1 MTNPSLL
8 RIILAVSG
16 QANFIS
22 KLRSRWQ
29 LQESLV
35 CVGLDPDPA
44 RLPAALAGQ
53 ADAVGTFCREIVDA
67 TAQFV
72 CAFKPQAAYFGALGL
87 ENELADLINY
97 IHARHPGIPVILDA
111 KRGDIGATATLY
123 AREAFERYA
132 ADAVTINPYLGRE
145 SVEPYLEYA
154 DKGIVLLCR
163 TSNPGSAWLQNYPK
177 REPVYLRVARE
188 AAVWNTAGNV
198 MLVAGATYPDD
209 LARIRACV
217 GEMPLLV
224 PGIGAQGGD
233 LAQVLQSGSDRSG
246 AGLVINASRSI
257 LYASDQKDFASAAAL
272 AACTLRDQ
280 IRALQAQMP
289 QQRKPES

>member
-1 MTNPSLL
+1 
-8 RIILAVSG
+8 
-16 QANFIS
+16 
-22 KLRSRWQ
+22 
-29 LQESLV
+29 
-35 CVGLDPDPA
+35 
-44 RLPAALAGQ
+44 
-53 ADAVGTFCREIVDA
+53 
-67 TAQFV
+67 
-72 CAFKPQAAYFGALGL
+72 
-87 ENELADLINY
+87 
-97 IHARHPGIPVILDA
+97 
-111 KRGDIGATATLY
+111 
-123 AREAFERYA
+123 
-132 ADAVTINPYLGRE
+132 VTINPYLGRE
-145 SVEPYLEYA
+145 SVEPYLEYV

-198 MLVAGATYPDD
+198 MLVAGATYPND